1 MVNVL
6 WSLGIGLVAGV
17 LSGLFGIG
25 GGIIIVPAL
34 VFILAFSQHKA
45 QGTSLA
51 ALLLPVAILG
61 VMNYWKEKNVEI
73 NAALGIAVGLFAGA
87 FIGSKIAMDLDP
99 AMMRKVFACFLMV
112 VSIYYFF
119 KK

>member
-1 MVNVL
+1 MANAI
-6 WSLGIGLVAGV
+6 WSLGIGLLAGI

-25 GGIIIVPAL
+25 GGIVIVPAL
-34 VFILAFSQHKA
+34 VFILAFPQHKA

-61 VMNYWKEKNVEI
+61 VINYWKEKDVDV
-73 NAALGIAVGLFAGA
+73 NAAVAIAVGVFVGA
-87 FIGSKIAMDLDP
+87 YFGSKFAINLEP
-99 AMMRKVFACFLMV
+99 AAMRKVFACFLMA